1 MLMTIGR
8 VLFALLFIVTGAL
21 QLLNLGETANDV
33 AAKVT
38 MPELLSPLAAF
49 VSPYVDQLSTAT
61 NLSVAQLIAVSAATL
76 QIVCG
81 LMIAFNLGAR
91 FFAAVLVIFVITTT
105 LFVHDFWNQA
115 VARDR
120 NESIV
125 HILKNIALIGALFM
139 IIGYRPQPQVPAAD
153 PIYHD
158 RVAM

>member
-21 QLLNLGETANDV
+21 QLLNLGETANEV

-38 MPELLSPLAAF
+38 MPELLSPLVTL
-49 VSPYVDQLSTAT
+49 VSPYTDQLLAAT
-61 NLSVAQLIAVSAATL
+61 NMSMAQLLAMSAAVL

-91 FFAAVLVIFVITTT
+91 FFAAVLVLFVIATT
-105 LFVHDFWNQA
+105 LFVHDFWNQT

-120 NESIV
+120 NESIF
-125 HILKNIALIGALFM
+125 HILKNIALIGGLFM
-139 IIGYRPQPQVPAAD
+139 IIGYRPQPQVPTAE

-158 RVAM
+158 RVAL

>member
-1 MLMTIGR
+1 MMTIGR

-38 MPELLSPLAAF
+38 MPELLSPLATLL
-49 VSPYVDQLSTAT
+49 SPYVDQLLAAT
-61 NLSVAQLIAVSAATL
+61 NMSAAQLIAIAAAAL
-76 QIVCG
+76 QSVCG

-91 FFAAVLVIFVITTT
+91 FFAAVLVLFVIATT

-139 IIGYRPQPQVPAAD
+139 IIGYRPHPTSAVE

-158 RVAM
+158 RVAL